1 MRYIKATIKIFF
13 LSCLILTFT
22 QTASRAQSEVINN
35 VKYAMKT
42 GSSKELAKFLN
53 ERVDL
58 NIDWEQK
65 NYSRAQAEFVLKDFF
80 QKNPPED
87 FQYIHQGASK
97 EGLKYAIGKYSY
109 SNGSFRILI
118 RLKQIK
124 GSYLVY
130 AMDFTKE

>member
-1 MRYIKATIKIFF
+1 MRYLKANVKIIIFT
-13 LSCLILTFT
+13 CLVTVVCGMKVK
-22 QTASRAQSEVINN
+22 AQSVEINN
-35 VKYAMKT
+35 VRYAMKT

-53 ERVDL
+53 DRVDL

-65 NYSRAQAEFVLKDFF
+65 NYSKVQAEFILKDFF

-97 EGLKYAIGKYSY
+97 EGLKYAIGKYSC

-118 RLKQIK
+118 RLKQVK
-124 GSYLVY
+124 GQYLVY
-130 AMDFTKE
+130 AIDFTKE